1 MFYIRKHKYI
11 SYLNLIETI
20 LSLFLIERKNNNFKL
35 KKCSKYNMIRI
46 YSCLLNCDTIT
57 VVLKERGKNYGKH
70 YKN

>member
-1 MFYIRKHKYI
+1 
-11 SYLNLIETI
+11 
-20 LSLFLIERKNNNFKL
+20 
-35 KKCSKYNMIRI
+35 MIRI